1 MFKFWKKRR
10 EAEQQRQIDQVL
22 LAQEAEQQRKF
33 EVVRDA
39 HEEILALQ
47 ALIFEPARPQTLE
60 QELASVSAS
69 IEQGRR
75 EKKDFGG

>member
-10 EAEQQRQIDQVL
+10 EAEQQRQIDQIL
-22 LAQEAEQQRKF
+22 LAQGAEQQRKF

-39 HEEILALQ
+39 QEEILALQ
-47 ALIFEPARPQTLE
+47 ELIFEPARPQALE

-75 EKKDFGG
+75 EK

>member
-1 MFKFWKKRR
+1 MFNFWKKRR

-22 LAQEAEQQRKF
+22 RAQEAEQQRKF
-33 EVVRDA
+33 EVVMDA
-39 HEEILALQ
+39 QQAVLALQ
-47 ALIFEPARPQTLE
+47 ARIYEPARPQTLA

-75 EKKDFGG
+75 GDRG